1 MTYCL
6 AHHLLDTEEGRTLLV
21 LFIRYEDSFAKRDG
35 IWRFAGRKLM
45 IDWSDR
51 RPSQP

>member
-1 MTYCL
+1 
-6 AHHLLDTEEGRTLLV
+6 
-21 LFIRYEDSFAKRDG
+21 LFIRYEDSFAKCDG
-35 IWRFAGRKLM
+35 RWRFAERKLI